1 MSAWD
6 HMPDIDLTVSVTD
19 VPGADDRE
27 FRLVARGGS
36 ASAES
41 TIPDP
46 AAALAAVERFGEDL
60 FFAARRPDVLC
71 TQQYGG
77 PQVALVTGHLHGR
90 RVHSRFTLTDGCE
103 IARWRALAPLLGG
116 SAYPTSLL

>member
-1 MSAWD
+1 MSGTD
-6 HMPDIDLTVSVTD
+6 HMPDVDLTVSLTD

-27 FRLVARGGS
+27 FRLVARDGS
-36 ASAES
+36 VSAES
-41 TIPDP
+41 TLPDP
-46 AAALAAVERFGEDL
+46 TAALAAVERFGEDL
-60 FFAARRPDVLC
+60 FFAVRRPDAMC

-77 PQVALVTGHLHGR
+77 PQVALVTGLLYGR

-116 SAYPTSLL
+116 SAHPGSGI